1 MSEDNEANF
10 SSMAEDRVYLNE
22 PEQPLADDPVPRLIK
37 GSRRIK
43 GVRYFPPFVPQDREI
58 QVLLVGVA
66 PTPEEASSVQTS
78 RHGYE
83 MVTKPALLKG
93 PLGTIV
99 RDAIGLH
106 SSLKSES
113 MAYTVLCP
121 WLLPKNS
128 RYKPAKALLPKLKA
142 NLEQTIREIQPKI
155 IVAAGKLVFD
165 VLCKHKISFGDARGC
180 WFDHEGTPLYL
191 IDSLVGLIT
200 KPWTI
205 ETLITDF
212 REVNRMYE
220 CRKDIPRELAACN
233 MRMQTIDTIE
243 QLEAMVEVWRQ
254 GNFREFSVDCE
265 WGGPGW
271 LDGDLRSIQFAWTEK
286 DACFL
291 RFFDENKVR
300 YLGAEQMPD
309 DLGYEVPIHPN
320 QAVTG
325 GEFYTDY
332 QRVGEILGSYLNQE
346 HVTYMAHHAG
356 ADTPWMEKWL
366 GLKVHGKVTFDSEFA
381 LQTADEYA
389 PLGLDDLSLRFT
401 SFGRYDQDLLAWK
414 RVNKLYPGDGYGKVP
429 DSILIPYGQ
438 LDVLTVFQ
446 AKPKIERMLERQELL
461 TYYRTHLNPF
471 VTDMFHDWT
480 VQGLPI
486 DMPTFVK
493 LRSFMNWSYGKL
505 YEDLIQALG
514 TQADELLARYCPEGA
529 VSLASELRDSNKLAE
544 ALLLLE
550 TSKSEEIPV
559 AILTHW
565 QTVRAFNIRS
575 SPQMRI
581 WLFDIMGFT
590 PVKTTKGGDGG
601 LPQMLWERVL
611 ELPEAMQKLAVP
623 ATDKETLE
631 ILSAGDHSGM
641 LLRCLAVSNVGN
653 QCKGFLK
660 AGDIDADGEVV
671 QEHGLAKFI
680 GSDMCIHPNFSLTET
695 TRPRTWQPNILNLS
709 SSHNQGV
716 ATGLSRVVEHIG
728 VPDEFAILFS
738 PDGIMPDMPAKDLI
752 KKRMPTVR
760 SIVQAAPGHCFT
772 ESDWVTAEVRGLAF
786 ISGDTK
792 LIQLITQKDPHFGF
806 IYDANGEKLK
816 VRIQW
821 EDPTEIAPEHRD
833 SKYLFSY
840 WSEGKLLKAGTEAD
854 LVRDDNGNVL
864 HPAFDLHWILA
875 EIVNKK
881 PREILRDKIERSAAK
896 ITRFCIAEDE
906 LVLTAECGWIPI
918 QDVLDFDYVW
928 DGEDWVEHAGVVES
942 GEKEVIFYQGLW
954 ASKKHKVWTAE
965 GWVALADA
973 KARGLALD
981 RSLPGSPHDYPW
993 KLSHPSQNAS
1003 DAEWLEWRRE
1013 IYHEENYPHLEATP
1027 RRVRTYDILNAG
1039 PRNRFACSGVIV
1051 SNSAVYGA
1059 VSSTIERR
1067 IEALTGHKPEEGEG
1081 ERLLEALAVSQ
1092 PVAHQFL
1099 IDIADY
1105 PKRGL
1110 PLRAASGRLRRFPIH
1125 SGELQGMPWRVKKA
1139 YLRAMGN
1146 EARNF
1151 FMQESVAAT
1160 LSRACGGIMRFVKQ
1174 HGMQGRPLIGLYD
1187 AVLTHNPMEER
1198 FLMQEI
1204 HQLFMQDLNCWFYH
1218 NRWMDYPVETDLV
1231 MRWSFKPSDAEKKL
1245 LYDPEYMRM
1254 EKSKE
1259 ERILGEINR
1268 IRDTFYAVQP
1278 TLKARLNCI

>member
-1 MSEDNEANF
+1 
-10 SSMAEDRVYLNE
+10 
-22 PEQPLADDPVPRLIK
+22 
-37 GSRRIK
+37 
-43 GVRYFPPFVPQDREI
+43 
-58 QVLLVGVA
+58 
-66 PTPEEASSVQTS
+66 
-78 RHGYE
+78 
-83 MVTKPALLKG
+83 
-93 PLGTIV
+93 
-99 RDAIGLH
+99 
-106 SSLKSES
+106 
-113 MAYTVLCP
+113 
-121 WLLPKNS
+121 
-128 RYKPAKALLPKLKA
+128 
-142 NLEQTIREIQPKI
+142 
-155 IVAAGKLVFD
+155 
-165 VLCKHKISFGDARGC
+165 
-180 WFDHEGTPLYL
+180 
-191 IDSLVGLIT
+191 
-200 KPWTI
+200 
-205 ETLITDF
+205 
-212 REVNRMYE
+212 
-220 CRKDIPRELAACN
+220 
-233 MRMQTIDTIE
+233 
-243 QLEAMVEVWRQ
+243 
-254 GNFREFSVDCE
+254 
-265 WGGPGW
+265 
-271 LDGDLRSIQFAWTEK
+271 
-286 DACFL
+286 
-291 RFFDENKVR
+291 
-300 YLGAEQMPD
+300 
-309 DLGYEVPIHPN
+309 
-320 QAVTG
+320 
-325 GEFYTDY
+325 
-332 QRVGEILGSYLNQE
+332 
-346 HVTYMAHHAG
+346 
-356 ADTPWMEKWL
+356 
-366 GLKVHGKVTFDSEFA
+366 
-381 LQTADEYA
+381 
-389 PLGLDDLSLRFT
+389 
-401 SFGRYDQDLLAWK
+401 
-414 RVNKLYPGDGYGKVP
+414 
-429 DSILIPYGQ
+429 
-438 LDVLTVFQ
+438 
-446 AKPKIERMLERQELL
+446 
-461 TYYRTHLNPF
+461 
-471 VTDMFHDWT
+471 
-480 VQGLPI
+480 
-486 DMPTFVK
+486 
-493 LRSFMNWSYGKL
+493 
-505 YEDLIQALG
+505 
-514 TQADELLARYCPEGA
+514 
-529 VSLASELRDSNKLAE
+529 
-544 ALLLLE
+544 
-550 TSKSEEIPV
+550 
-559 AILTHW
+559 
-565 QTVRAFNIRS
+565 VRAFNIRS

-896 ITRFCIAEDE
+896 ITRF
-906 LVLTAECGWIPI
+906 
-918 QDVLDFDYVW
+918 
-928 DGEDWVEHAGVVES
+928 
-942 GEKEVIFYQGLW
+942 
-954 ASKKHKVWTAE
+954 
-965 GWVALADA
+965 
-973 KARGLALD
+973 
-981 RSLPGSPHDYPW
+981 
-993 KLSHPSQNAS
+993 
-1003 DAEWLEWRRE
+1003 
-1013 IYHEENYPHLEATP
+1013 
-1027 RRVRTYDILNAG
+1027 
-1039 PRNRFACSGVIV
+1039 
-1051 SNSAVYGA
+1051 SAVYGA

-1092 PVAHQFL
+1092 PVANQFL

-1218 NRWMDYPVETDLV
+1218 GRWMDYPVETDLV

-1254 EKSKE
+1254 ERSKE
-1259 ERILGEINR
+1259 ERITGEINR